1 MKVTVVVPVYN
12 TGDDL
17 TRCAESVLG
26 QTLDDYEVIF
36 ADDGSDDGTEKRLD
50 RLAAA
55 HERVRVLHLPASGG
69 PGGPRN
75 AGIEAARGEYV
86 YFLDDDDWLGPEALE
101 RMHAMAVRND
111 SDIVIGRMVGHGRTV
126 PRVMFRQNRD
136 RADILDD
143 ALYGILTPH
152 KMFRRSFLNEHG
164 IRFPEG
170 PVRLEDHR
178 FVLRAYFRAGTIS
191 VLADYPCCHWVK
203 RAGSYSRNLPDP
215 AHFYAALR
223 EVIDIVDENVPP
235 GHDRD
240 RFHAHWF
247 RGKILKRLG
256 EVAVLEAPEDYR
268 HALYEEA
275 RRVAVERFGAG
286 VDRLLPLRMRVRAAL
301 LRAGAR
307 DDLFRLVEAE
317 RGVRVEPVLDG
328 LDWNGAQLAVRFSA
342 RLVYRDGT
350 PLEMRGD
357 RWVPPVPLP
366 LPDEVFD
373 AAGEV
378 CRLDLYVRRREDGAD
393 HAVPLTVVT
402 ATQLAGSAEAV
413 IDPGAEPR
421 LTPGVW
427 DVVVRLAGGGWVLE
441 HRLPGDV
448 SVPGRGRLTP
458 YRTAKGNVSL
468 RVRAEAGGGHP
479 LRRLVERLPGGR
491 RAARRL
497 RT

>member
-1 MKVTVVVPVYN
+1 MKVSVVIPVYN
-12 TGDDL
+12 TGEDL
-17 TRCAESVLG
+17 ARCAESVLG

-36 ADDGSDDGTEKRLD
+36 ADDGSDDGTGKRLD
-50 RLAAA
+50 ELAAA
-55 HERVRVLHLPASGG
+55 HERVRVLHLPPSGG

-75 AGIEAARGEYV
+75 AGLEAARGEYV

-101 RMHAMAVRND
+101 RMYAMAVRND

-152 KMFRRSFLNEHG
+152 KLFRRSFLNEHG

-203 RAGSYSRNLPDP
+203 RAGSYSRTLPDP
-215 AHFYAALR
+215 VHFYAALR

-240 RFHAHWF
+240 RFHAHWY
-247 RGKILKRLG
+247 RGKVLKRLG
-256 EVAVLEAPEDYR
+256 EVAVLEAPDDYR
-268 HALYEEA
+268 HALFDEA
-275 RRVAVERFGAG
+275 RRVAVERFGES

-307 DDLFRLVEAE
+307 DALFRLAEAE
-317 RGVRVEPVLDG
+317 RGVRVGALLDG
-328 LDWNGAQLAVRFSA
+328 LHWRGRRLVVRFSA
-342 RLVYRDGT
+342 RLVYRDGA

-366 LPDEVFD
+366 LPDEAFD
-373 AAGEV
+373 ASGEV
-378 CRLDLYVRRREDGAD
+378 CRLDLFIRRRKDGAD
-393 HAVPLTVVT
+393 HPLPITVGS
-402 ATQLAGSAEAV
+402 ATQLAASGAAV
-413 IDPGAEPR
+413 VDPAAEPA

-427 DVVVRLAGGGWVLE
+427 DLVVRLAAGGWVLE
-441 HRLPGDV
+441 RRLPGEVAV
-448 SVPGRGRLTP
+448 SGRGRLTP
-458 YRTAKGNVSL
+458 YRTEKGNVSV
-468 RVRAEAGGGHP
+468 RVRAEPRGG
-479 LRRLVERLPGGR
+479 LRRLAGRLPGAR

-497 RT
+497 RA